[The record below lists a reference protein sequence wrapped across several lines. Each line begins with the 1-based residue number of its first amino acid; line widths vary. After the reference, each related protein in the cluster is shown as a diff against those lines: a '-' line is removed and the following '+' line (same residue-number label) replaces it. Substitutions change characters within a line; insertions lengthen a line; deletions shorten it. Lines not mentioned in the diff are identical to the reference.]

1 MSEGSDL
8 IGSFSAARRGPRE
21 ELWQDLFLD
30 PSQWWEHRL
39 EKEHQPCQSSR
50 VNGAIGLIGVN
61 RVAHF

>member
-1 MSEGSDL
+1 
-8 IGSFSAARRGPRE
+8 
-21 ELWQDLFLD
+21 LD